1 VADEQTPNRRPA
13 MPLDVDGVRTA
24 KVGTLAWAVAF
35 LVLLPFVGRLT
46 DDGRGWWLW
55 TCAAGV
61 VLGLV
66 AVWLTTRRRARI
78 RTAGQQDA
86 G

>member
-1 VADEQTPNRRPA
+1 VADEPTPNRPPA
-13 MPLDVDGVRTA
+13 KPLDVDGVRTA
-24 KVGTLAWAVAF
+24 KVGTLVWAVAF
-35 LVLLPFVGRLT
+35 LALVPFAGRLT

-66 AVWLTTRRRARI
+66 AILVSSRRRARI
-78 RTAGQQDA
+78 HASGQPDPS
-86 G
+86 